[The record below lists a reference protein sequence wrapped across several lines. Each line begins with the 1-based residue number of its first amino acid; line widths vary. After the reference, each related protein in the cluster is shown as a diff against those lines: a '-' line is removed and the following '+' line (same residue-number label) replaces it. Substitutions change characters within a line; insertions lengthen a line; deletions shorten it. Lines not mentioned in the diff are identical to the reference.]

1 MTRGRK
7 ICKTLKEI
15 RQQIADK
22 NDIEYI
28 TSECHFQGE
37 CQGTCPKCEA
47 ELKYLENELN
57 KRTQL
62 GKIATIAGI
71 SLSIASTFSACN
83 APQEQLQSQQN
94 NISTRYD
101 VEDEVNVVV
110 GMINTADTIKID
122 YDDTYI
128 FDFVEIMPSFPG
140 GDKELM
146 KFLSDN
152 IIYPKSAR
160 EIGIEG
166 MVIVK
171 FVVTKDGRISDVNVQ
186 KSPHKLLSDE
196 AVRVIKLM
204 PKWIQGKQNGEAVNV
219 YFIQPIS
226 FQLN

>member
-1 MTRGRK
+1 MTRGKKVCK
-7 ICKTLKEI
+7 ILKEI